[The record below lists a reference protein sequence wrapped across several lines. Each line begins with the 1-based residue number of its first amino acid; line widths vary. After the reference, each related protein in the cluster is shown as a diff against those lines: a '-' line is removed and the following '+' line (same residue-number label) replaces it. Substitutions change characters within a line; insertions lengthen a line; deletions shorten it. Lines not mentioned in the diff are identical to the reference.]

1 MNNMLINA
9 SQQDELRVAIVKN
22 NQLIDLNIEPAGKNQ
37 KKANIYK
44 GRISSIEPSLGA
56 VFVDYGSDRHG
67 FLPIKDIARTNLLN
81 QQDAD
86 INDIDIKKA
95 LKINQ
100 EILVQVEKEERGNKG
115 AALTT
120 YISLAGSYLVLMP
133 TNPKG
138 GGISRRIEGESR
150 EQLREIIE
158 QLDTPDGMSV
168 IIRTAGVGKNLEE
181 LQWDLDLLLKY
192 WEAVEQAATDTQ
204 SQVNL
209 IHKESDVVI
218 RSIRDHLKPD
228 IDQIIIDDSATHDRA
243 KQYLTKINPEFI
255 KKLKHYNQSIP
266 LFSAYQIEEQIEQ
279 AVSGEVKLKSGGS
292 IVIDHTEALV
302 TIDINSARATKG
314 SSIEETAFNT
324 NIEAAREIPRQ
335 LRIRDIGGLIVIDFI
350 DMLSNSN
357 QRKVE
362 DALRDALKFD
372 RARIQTGRISK
383 FGLMEMSR
391 QRLSASLTKSTQITC
406 PRCKGRG
413 SVRSIESTSLA
424 ILRSLEEKSIRTGGA
439 TLQLQ
444 LPLDVATYLL
454 NEHREQFNKIQTRDE
469 TDVILLPNPHMFS
482 PNFEIKIVKQ
492 DNKSTQTPSYK
503 KIKTPRTE
511 YTKKNRSPAMEE
523 EPAVNQYLKEDLNKP
538 RPRPKA
544 NEPSLIKRIKEAI
557 LGVNHDTKQNL
568 TAPTKTNQRRTQH
581 TRGTDT
587 NNQRRTSRSN
597 SNKSSRPSQP
607 KKNSDDRRSQS
618 NKAQPRANRTTKPK
632 PNTRTKS
639 PNKKEVD
646 GNKVKQNKK
655 DIDGNSEDY
664 YREKQATRADAN
676 GNIAQSTPKRSN
688 RGQQRNKNQSHQ
700 KKQPIEK
707 NIKSAEKTKK
717 ASDNDKKTPKK
728 TQEEKPQ
735 ATSTKPRTEEKTPL
749 TNKAANEPKASSQP
763 LATKESTP
771 SSEKKTHTGTP
782 ASSYIRRNKTGDSQA
797 LQQVKT
803 QKETQKK
810 ETKES

>member
-1 MNNMLINA
+1 M
-9 SQQDELRVAIVKN
+9 
-22 NQLIDLNIEPAGKNQ
+22 
-37 KKANIYK
+37 
-44 GRISSIEPSLGA
+44 
-56 VFVDYGSDRHG
+56 
-67 FLPIKDIARTNLLN
+67 
-81 QQDAD
+81 
-86 INDIDIKKA
+86 
-95 LKINQ
+95 
-100 EILVQVEKEERGNKG
+100 EKEERGNKG

-158 QLDTPDGMSV
+158 QLITPEGMSV
-168 IIRTAGVGKNLEE
+168 IIRTAGVGKSLEE
-181 LQWDLDLLLKY
+181 LQWDLDLLIKY

-204 SQVNL
+204 NQVNL

-228 IDQIIIDDSATHDRA
+228 IDQIIIDDSATHERA

-266 LFSAYQIEEQIEQ
+266 LFSAYQVEEQIEQ

-350 DMLSNSN
+350 DMLSTSN

-362 DALRDALKFD
+362 DALREALKFD

-413 SVRSIESTSLA
+413 SIRSIESTSLA
-424 ILRSLEEKSIRTGGA
+424 ILRALEEKSIRTGGA

-454 NEHREQFNKIQTRDE
+454 NEHRDQFNKLQKRDE
-469 TDVILLPNPHMFS
+469 TNVILLPNPHMFS
-482 PNFEIKIVKQ
+482 PNFEIKIIKQ
-492 DNKSTQTPSYK
+492 DNKSSQTPSYK

-511 YTKKNRSPAMEE
+511 YTQKNRAQIAEE
-523 EPAVNQYLKEDLNKP
+523 EPAVNQYLKEDFSKP
-538 RPRPKA
+538 RPRAKA

-557 LGVNHDTKQNL
+557 LGVNHDTKQAEPAPR
-568 TAPTKTNQRRTQH
+568 TAHQRKTQPARN
-581 TRGTDT
+581 TDA
-587 NNQRRTSRSN
+587 S
-597 SNKSSRPSQP
+597 
-607 KKNSDDRRSQS
+607 
-618 NKAQPRANRTTKPK
+618 
-632 PNTRTKS
+632 
-639 PNKKEVD
+639 
-646 GNKVKQNKK
+646 KQ
-655 DIDGNSEDY
+655 
-664 YREKQATRADAN
+664 
-676 GNIAQSTPKRSN
+676 
-688 RGQQRNKNQSHQ
+688 KNQ
-700 KKQPIEK
+700 
-707 NIKSAEKTKK
+707 
-717 ASDNDKKTPKK
+717 
-728 TQEEKPQ
+728 
-735 ATSTKPRTEEKTPL
+735 
-749 TNKAANEPKASSQP
+749 
-763 LATKESTP
+763 
-771 SSEKKTHTGTP
+771 
-782 ASSYIRRNKTGDSQA
+782 
-797 LQQVKT
+797 
-803 QKETQKK
+803 
-810 ETKES
+810 